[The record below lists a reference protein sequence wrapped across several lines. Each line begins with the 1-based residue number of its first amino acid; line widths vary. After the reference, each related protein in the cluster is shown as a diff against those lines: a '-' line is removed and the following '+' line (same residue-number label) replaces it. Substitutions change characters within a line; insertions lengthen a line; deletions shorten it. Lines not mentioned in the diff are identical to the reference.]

1 MRALR
6 NIGWPAYLL
15 CLAIGSLY
23 MADSSWTSVTQHR
36 STYAF
41 DRNFEAGPAL
51 ASDVVMVVLDGL
63 RTDAVAGLPAY
74 GRLAQAGASGTM
86 GVTVP
91 SLSNPA
97 RAAFATGAWPEV
109 SGVTN
114 NSTFEPVPVQSLF
127 GLADRRGL
135 RSSVFGSR
143 FWPRAFGNSV
153 EHVSPTSRYSSYG
166 VSELV
171 AWQSE
176 YCDEALEYLAGS
188 GAAIRVV
195 DLQASDEAGHTY
207 GGASDAYREVLVA
220 VDACLGQIMDQVGPE
235 VTIVALSD
243 HGHIH
248 RRGRGGHGG
257 LEPEVIN
264 APFAL
269 AGPGVRNA
277 NQIKA
282 QIVDIAPTIS
292 TLLGLPIPANSQG
305 RVLWEALDVPAEH
318 DADLRQLES
327 EQRMAL
333 REHMPDRRAALEAQ
347 RSERLPWSVLI
358 QFCTLVAIG
367 GSAYRQ
373 RQNLKPP
380 LVALG
385 CFVVAYFALFYAFGL
400 GYSISSIVRQEYLYT
415 FLAKDVVAAA
425 AAFAIA
431 AVVLFRL
438 GGRRSETAI
447 CLAVWISSAAAMLV
461 AQVYFQFGLR
471 MDGWML
477 EIGPAFQAYL
487 HMVAIVGVVLGTL
500 LVGAVNRVVPA
511 SQESTP

>member
-15 CLAIGSLY
+15 CLAVGSLY
-23 MADSSWTSVTQHR
+23 MADSSWTSVTQYR
-36 STYAF
+36 SIYAF
-41 DRNFEAGPAL
+41 DRNFEAGPAIT
-51 ASDVVMVVLDGL
+51 SDVVMVVLDGL

-86 GVTVP
+86 RVTVP

-127 GLADRRGL
+127 GIADQRGL

-143 FWPRAFGNSV
+143 FWPRAFGDSV
-153 EHVSPTSRYSSYG
+153 EHVAPTSRYSSYG
-166 VSELV
+166 ISELV

-176 YCDEALEYLAGS
+176 YCDEVLEHLAGS

-195 DLQASDEAGHTY
+195 DLWAGDEAGHTY
-207 GGASDAYREVLVA
+207 GGASNAYREVIAA
-220 VDACLGQIMDQVGPE
+220 VDRCLGRIVDQVGAD
-235 VTIVALSD
+235 VTLAVLSD

-264 APFAL
+264 APFTM
-269 AGPGVRNA
+269 AGPGVQNA
-277 NQIKA
+277 NQIEA

-305 RVLWEALDVPAEH
+305 GVLWDALDVPAEH
-318 DADLRQLES
+318 DADLRQLEN

-347 RSERLPWSVLI
+347 RSERLPWSLLI
-358 QFCTLVAIG
+358 HFFTLVAIVYT
-367 GSAYRQ
+367 AHRQ
-373 RQNLKPP
+373 RQNIKP
-380 LVALG
+380 LLAALA

-415 FLAKDVVAAA
+415 FLAKDVAAA
-425 AAFAIA
+425 AAAYGIA

-438 GGRRSETAI
+438 GGRRSEAAI
-447 CLAVWISSAAAMLV
+447 SLAVWISSVAAMLV